1 MFTAENNRVIRDT
14 GARYPVF
21 QAPMAWI
28 ARAPLV
34 SAVSAA
40 GGIGL
45 LESSSRDAA
54 VLRRELAAVRS
65 VTDRPFGINL
75 AIKFLRGHEELEREV
90 LELVVNSGVR
100 LVTTSAGD
108 PKRYAQRLKAAGI
121 LIYHAVPSL
130 EGALKAVDAGVD
142 GLIVEGGESAG
153 IRGAEPVHSLVLLQ
167 AIRERVDLPIV
178 AAGGMVDGRGMAAA
192 FALGAEG
199 IAMGTRFVASI
210 ESPVHEHYKQAIVT
224 ALPNGTLS
232 LPFPPGAT
240 SRVLKSDLARS
251 VASGECAPGRAQ
263 DIVRDLYMGG
273 RTDLALGSAGESAG
287 LVVHDIKSVQ
297 DIIDDTVSGFWRELD
312 RLAVLRGGRPS
323 SMHPQ

>member
-1 MFTAENNRVIRDT
+1 MFTSQNNRVIQHT
-14 GARYPVF
+14 GAQYPVF

-45 LESSSRDAA
+45 LESSSRDVSA
-54 VLRRELAAVRS
+54 LRRELAAVRA

-75 AIKFLRGHEELEREV
+75 AIKFLRSNEGLEREV
-90 LELVVNSGVR
+90 LEVVFNSGVR

-108 PKRYAQRLKAAGI
+108 PHRYAQRLKEAGI
-121 LIYHAVPSL
+121 VVYHAVPSL
-130 EGALKAVDAGVD
+130 DGALKAVDAGVD

-167 AIRERVDLPIV
+167 AIRERVELPIV
-178 AAGGMVDGRGMAAA
+178 AAGGIVDGRGMAAA

-210 ESPVHEHYKQAIVT
+210 ESPVHENYKQAIVD

-232 LPFPPGAT
+232 MPFPPGAT
-240 SRVLKSDLARS
+240 SRVLKTDLARR
-251 VASGECAPGRAQ
+251 VAAGECPPGRAQ
-263 DIVRDLYMGG
+263 DIVRDLYTGG
-273 RTDLALGSAGESAG
+273 HIDLALGSAGESAG
-287 LVVHDIKSVQ
+287 LIHDIGSVK
-297 DIIDDTVSGFWRELD
+297 DIIEGTIAGFWRELD
-312 RLAVLRGGRPS
+312 RLSSLRDERPNS
-323 SMHPQ
+323 LNSH